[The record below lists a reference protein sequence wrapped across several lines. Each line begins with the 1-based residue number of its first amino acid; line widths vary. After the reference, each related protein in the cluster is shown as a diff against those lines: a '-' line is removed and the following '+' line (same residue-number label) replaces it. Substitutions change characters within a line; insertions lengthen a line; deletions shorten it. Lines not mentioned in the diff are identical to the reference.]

1 MMKKVTTAAAAAL
14 LAGAAWL
21 PGQMAL
27 AEDKTV
33 EVLHWWTSGGE
44 AAALKLLKADLES
57 KGIAWEDVPVAGG
70 SGSNATTVLR
80 SRVMA
85 GDPPTAMQMLGLAV
99 TDWARSGHLSDL
111 DPLAAKED
119 WDKVVPDALYRY
131 GKHDGHWV
139 AAPVNIHRTNW
150 VWANK
155 KIFDELGLAVPETFD
170 EFLAAAEKIK
180 AAGYIPLAHGGQPW
194 QEATIFD
201 SVVLSVG
208 GADFYRKALI
218 ELDREA
224 IGSDLMKQVFDQMRA
239 IRGLVDDDFSGRDWN
254 LASAMVI
261 RGDAAMQI
269 MGDWAKGEF
278 LNAGLTPDED
288 FLCFNYPGTEGGFT
302 FNTDFFGMFQVGKER
317 QAAQYALASAV
328 MSKDF
333 QKEFNLVKGSI
344 PARTDVSPAPFDACG
359 QKSMADLKSANASGT
374 LLGSLGHGHAAEPA
388 VQGAFYDVITAHFN
402 SEMSSE
408 QAVGDLLNAIELAQ

>member
-1 MMKKVTTAAAAAL
+1 MRKNLKLRVAVV
-14 LAGAAWL
+14 
-21 PGQMAL
+21 AL
-27 AEDKTV
+27 ASSLMAPSALAADSV
-33 EVLHWWTSGGE
+33 EVLHWWTAGGE

-57 KGIAWEDVPVAGG
+57 KGVGWEDVPVAGG

-99 TDWARSGHLSDL
+99 GEWARAGHLNNL
-111 DPLAAKED
+111 DELANKEG

-131 GKHDGHWV
+131 GKQDGHWV

-155 KIFDELGLAVPETFD
+155 KIFDEVGVTPPETF
-170 EFLAAAEKIK
+170 AELLDVADKIK

-201 SVVLSVG
+201 SAVLSAG
-208 GADFYRKALI
+208 GPEFYRKALI
-218 ELDREA
+218 ELDRDA
-224 IGSDLMKQVFDQMRA
+224 LRSDTMKQVFDQMRA
-239 IRGLVDDDFSGRDWN
+239 LRGLVDKDFSGRDWN

-261 RGDAAMQI
+261 RGEAAMQI

-278 LNAGLTPDED
+278 LGAGQKPGED
-288 FLCFNYPGTEGGFT
+288 FLCFNYPGTEGAFT
-302 FNTDFFGMFQVGKER
+302 FNTDFFGMFQVGDDQQK
-317 QAAQYALASAV
+317 AQFALASAV

-333 QKEFNLVKGSI
+333 QREFNLVKGSI
-344 PARTDVSPAPFDACG
+344 PARTDVPSEPFDACG
-359 QKSMADLKSANASGT
+359 QKSMADLKTASANGA

-388 VQGAFYDVITAHFN
+388 VQGAFYDVVTTHFN
-402 SEMSSE
+402 SDMTSD
-408 QAVGDLLNAIELAQ
+408 QAVESLLEAIELAE